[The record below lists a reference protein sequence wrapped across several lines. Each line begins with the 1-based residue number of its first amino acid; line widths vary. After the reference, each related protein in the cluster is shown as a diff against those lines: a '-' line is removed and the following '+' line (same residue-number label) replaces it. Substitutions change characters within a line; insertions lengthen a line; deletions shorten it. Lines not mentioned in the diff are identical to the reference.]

1 MSSPDTALAPA
12 ATDAPKMTPKA
23 VLGIFKGAATGW
35 LDDSAMRLSAALSY
49 YTVFSLAPLLVLV
62 VSVVGFF
69 WGSQNATIQANL
81 VGQMRAQ
88 IGPEAADAIAMML
101 ENTDRPGS
109 GSTLATVLGVVA
121 LLIGATALFGQIQ
134 EAINTVWGVKP
145 DPKQGAIWSLVR
157 QRLLSFGMILTVCF
171 VLLVSLVLSAI
182 VGYMTQGLGETGA
195 IGGLALQ
202 LINIGAAFVVVTVLF
217 ALIFRYLPD
226 ATVEWRDVWVGALV
240 TALLFS
246 IGRVLIGL
254 YLGRSS
260 TASAY
265 GAAGSLAVL
274 LVWVY
279 YTAMILLFGAEV
291 TQVYATRF
299 GSGVRPS
306 EHAVRV
312 VTQTV
317 EVDPDEVRHATN
329 EEAKRA
335 ISAGQ
340 VTATKAAPGEPGRE
354 FGALPA
360 AIPRPLWK
368 VAVPVAAAF
377 VVGRWTRRNG

>member
-1 MSSPDTALAPA
+1 MSASDTALAPA
-12 ATDAPKMTPKA
+12 TAAARKMSASA
-23 VLGIFKGAATGW
+23 VLGIFKDAATGW

-49 YTVFSLAPLLVLV
+49 YTIFSLAPLLVLV

-69 WGSQNATIQANL
+69 WGSQSATIQADL
-81 VGQMRAQ
+81 VSQMREQ
-88 IGPEAADAIAMML
+88 IGPQAADAIAVML
-101 ENTDRPGS
+101 ENADRPGS
-109 GSTLATVLGVVA
+109 GGVIATVLGVVT

-145 DPKQGAIWSLVR
+145 NPKEGAIWPLVR

-171 VLLVSLVLSAI
+171 VLLVSLVLSAV
-182 VGYMTQGLGETGA
+182 VGYTTQGLGDSGA
-195 IGGLALQ
+195 VGGFALQ
-202 LINIGAAFVVVTVLF
+202 LINIGVAFAVATVLF

-226 ATVEWRDVWVGALV
+226 ARVEWRDVWVGALV

-274 LVWVY
+274 LVWIY
-279 YTAMILLFGAEV
+279 YTSMILLYGAEV

-299 GSGVRPS
+299 GSGVVPS
-306 EHAVRV
+306 KHAVRV

-317 EVDPDEVRHATN
+317 EVDPHEVKHATN
-329 EEAKRA
+329 EEAKLA
-335 ISAGQ
+335 ISAGH
-340 VTATKAAPGEPGRE
+340 VTPTGAAPGEPGRE

-360 AIPRPLWK
+360 ALPRPLWK
-368 VAVPVAAAF
+368 VALPVAAAF
-377 VVGRWTRRNG
+377 VVGRWMRRNG